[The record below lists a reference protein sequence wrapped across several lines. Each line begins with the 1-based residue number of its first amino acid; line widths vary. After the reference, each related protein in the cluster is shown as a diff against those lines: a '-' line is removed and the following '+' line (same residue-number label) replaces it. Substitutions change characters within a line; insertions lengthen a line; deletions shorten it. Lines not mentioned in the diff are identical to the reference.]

1 MNQILTH
8 CIGHPLIAQPVP
20 GAFAFSIQN
29 LNLRSFFGNALD
41 LTSCMLDGVMHW
53 NVASWRIAAAAKLAV
68 LERNGMSNL
77 HVDAATRP
85 LAAAWPLLAANA
97 VCECARLETEL
108 SLVLWIGW
116 ECWLWSNPR
125 VEAFS

>member
-1 MNQILTH
+1 
-8 CIGHPLIAQPVP
+8 
-20 GAFAFSIQN
+20 
-29 LNLRSFFGNALD
+29 
-41 LTSCMLDGVMHW
+41 MLDGVMHW

-97 VCECARLETEL
+97 VCECARLPTAGGLALLMFAHAGCGLLIGAAFLL
-108 SLVLWIGW
+108 S
-116 ECWLWSNPR
+116 
-125 VEAFS
+125 

>member
-1 MNQILTH
+1 MWQV
-8 CIGHPLIAQPVP
+8 A
-20 GAFAFSIQN
+20 
-29 LNLRSFFGNALD
+29 ALD
-41 LTSCMLDGVMHW
+41 NVEGNKGSRIARRMLDGVMHW

-68 LERNGMSNL
+68 LERHGMPYL

-85 LAAAWPLLAANA
+85 LAPTWPFLAANA